1 MKNIAIILF
10 TLICCLSINYA
21 NAQQPQ
27 RRICTDEEL
36 TFTVTH
42 SDVLC
47 DGSESTAMVNIEHS
61 NHGNPTLFWYE
72 WSTGGIDQVIPI
84 YSSGQYSVTV
94 TDTYN
99 ACSKSWYFEI
109 LQAPAV
115 NVSLSK
121 TDVTCFGQNDGT
133 MTANVTGGTE
143 PFSYNWSI
151 PLHTETVTNLIP
163 GTYSVTVTDNNQC
176 TARAA
181 ASIVEPTRFL
191 YTISPNHG
199 ICRGTETTITA
210 TATGGTEPYTYE
222 WDDGTTGIANRIVSP
237 DSTSAYTVSVTDAN
251 GCTNTPQTTRV
262 IVSQPIVLNPEI
274 QNILCHGECNG
285 SAVLNIQG
293 GIPPF
298 SYTWE
303 STTDHI
309 ENLCAGSYA
318 VSITDLYN
326 CTGNTSFAITE
337 PDTIYVA
344 TLSGPASCYGYSDGF
359 VQADVTG
366 GVHFSGEDDNY
377 HYLWDDGQTT
387 AHANMGA
394 GFHTVTVTDANGC
407 AHIGRT
413 FVDQPEAIYVP
424 DPIPNGGTICLGETF
439 HSYANATGGEGPYE
453 FVWSGPDNFVWYGH
467 NFTATPSTT
476 STYTLNVTD
485 IHGCTAA
492 QKRMTINVNTPI
504 EIVSV
509 TQENDEICKGDKIV
523 FDIEITGGNGGPYKI
538 TSDDFGIITT
548 PCSLYAPETGF
559 YAFTVSDACGSPT
572 ARDSVYALVH
582 QLPDVGFYSDKSASC
597 PPGTFQFYEVSDEN
611 ANQTYLWDFGNERTS
626 SVKNPKQTFEETGS
640 YNVSLT
646 VTSDYGCSNT
656 KTKNNMI
663 VIYDEPRAEF
673 VVDPDLTSIL
683 TTEIKFINYSEGG
696 TTYLWDFGDGS
707 TSIWSNETQIHTY
720 EKAGNYT
727 AMLVAKNK
735 YQCVDTVYK
744 KLSITDVYTFYAPT
758 AFTPNG
764 DGDNDFFYIS
774 GNGISSKDFLLTV
787 YNRYGERMFKTTTFD
802 MESPQNMA
810 WDGTNDGNI
819 LKGDKIAT
827 TGAYNWVCKFT
838 DFTGKPHEK
847 KGTVFLLK

>member
-176 TARAA
+176 TARAT

-191 YTISPNHG
+191 YTISPNQG

-377 HYLWDDGQTT
+377 HYIWDDGQTT

>member
-1 MKNIAIILF
+1 MKKIVIILL
-10 TLICCLSINYA
+10 TIIGCLSANYV
-21 NAQQPQ
+21 NAQQP
-27 RRICTDEEL
+27 RICTEEEL
-36 TFTVTH
+36 EFTVTH
-42 SDVLC
+42 EDVIC
-47 DGSESTAMVNIEHS
+47 DGAATSAMVNIV
-61 NHGNPTLFWYE
+61 HGGGGNNDVYWYE
-72 WSTGGIDQVIPI
+72 WSTGGISQSIQI
-84 YSSGQYSVTV
+84 YNSGIYSVTV

-99 ACSKSWYFEI
+99 ACIGTQVFEI
-109 LQAPAV
+109 QQAPAV

-121 TDVTCFGQNDGT
+121 TDVTCYGRNDGI
-133 MTANVTGGTE
+133 MVANANGGTE
-143 PFSYNWSI
+143 PYSYNWSTTMHSDSI
-151 PLHTETVTNLIP
+151 TNLVP
-163 GTYSVTVTDNNQC
+163 GTYSVTVTDDNMC
-176 TARAA
+176 TAMAT
-181 ASIVEPTRFL
+181 ASIVEPTLFL
-191 YTISPNHG
+191 YSISPNQG
-199 ICRGTETTITA
+199 ICRGTETTISV

-222 WDDGTTGIANRIVSP
+222 WDDGTTGIANRIISP
-237 DSTSAYTVSVTDAN
+237 DSTSAYTVTVTDAN
-251 GCTNTPQTTRV
+251 GCTNNPQTTRV
-262 IVSQPIVLNPEI
+262 IVSQTIVLTPEAHD
-274 QNILCHGECNG
+274 ILCHGECNG
-285 SAVLNIQG
+285 SAVLNIEG

-298 SYTWE
+298 TYTWA

-309 ENLCAGSYA
+309 DNLCSGSYA
-318 VSITDLYN
+318 VTVIDLYN
-326 CTGNTSFAITE
+326 CTGSSSFVITE
-337 PDTIYVA
+337 PDTVYVA
-344 TLSGPASCYGYSDGF
+344 TLSGPATCYGYNDGF

-366 GVHFSGEDDNY
+366 GVHFTGEDDDY

-394 GFHTVTVTDANGC
+394 GYHTVTVTDANGC
-407 AHIGRT
+407 TFTGRT

-424 DPIPNGGTICLGETF
+424 DPIPNGGTICIGETF
-439 HSYANATGGEGPYE
+439 HSYANATGGVGPYE
-453 FVWSGPDNFVWYGH
+453 FVWTAPEGFVWYGH
-467 NFTATPSTT
+467 NFTASPVTNT
-476 STYTLNVTD
+476 TYTLNVTD

-492 QKRMTINVNTPI
+492 QKRMTINVNPPI

-509 TQENDEICKGDKIV
+509 TQENDEICKGDKIT
-523 FDIEITGGNGGPYKI
+523 FDIEITGGNGGPYRI
-538 TSDDFGIITT
+538 TSDDYGIITT
-548 PCSLYAPETGF
+548 PCSIYAPETGF

-582 QLPDVGFYSDKSASC
+582 QLPDVGFYSDKTASC
-597 PPGTFQFYEVSDEN
+597 PPGTFQFFEVSDDN
-611 ANQTYLWDFGNERTS
+611 VNQTYFWDFGNERTS
-626 SVKNPKQTFEETGS
+626 SVKNPRQTFDETGS

-696 TTYLWDFGDGS
+696 TTYLWNFGDGN

-727 AMLVAKNK
+727 AMLVAKNQ
-735 YQCVDTVYK
+735 YQCVDTAYK

-774 GNGISSKDFLLTV
+774 GNGIDSNGFMLTI

-802 MESPQNMA
+802 MESPQSMA
-810 WDGTNDGNI
+810 WDGTNDGSI

-827 TGAYNWVCKFT
+827 TGAYNWVCKFL

-847 KGTVFLLK
+847 RGTVFLMK

>member
-1 MKNIAIILF
+1 MKKIVIILL
-10 TLICCLSINYA
+10 TIIGCLSANYV
-21 NAQQPQ
+21 NAQQP
-27 RRICTDEEL
+27 RICTEEEL
-36 TFTVTH
+36 EFTVTH
-42 SDVLC
+42 EDVIC
-47 DGSESTAMVNIEHS
+47 DGAATSAMVNIV
-61 NHGNPTLFWYE
+61 HGGGGNNDVFWYE
-72 WSTGGIDQVIPI
+72 WSTGGISQSIQI
-84 YSSGQYSVTV
+84 YNSGIYSVTV

-99 ACSKSWYFEI
+99 ACIGTETFEI

-121 TDVTCFGQNDGT
+121 TDVTCYGKNDGI
-133 MTANVTGGTE
+133 MVANVSGGTE
-143 PFSYNWSI
+143 PYSYNWSTTM
-151 PLHTETVTNLIP
+151 HTDTITNLVP
-163 GTYSVTVTDNNQC
+163 GTYSVTVTDDNQC
-176 TARAA
+176 TAMAR
-181 ASIVEPTRFL
+181 ASIVEPTLFR
-191 YTISPNHG
+191 YTISPNQG

-210 TATGGTEPYTYE
+210 TATGGTEPYTFE
-222 WDDGTTGIANRIVSP
+222 WDDGTTGIANRIISP

-251 GCTNTPQTTRV
+251 GCTNAPQTTRV
-262 IVSQPIVLNPEI
+262 IVSQTIVLTPEV
-274 QNILCHGECNG
+274 QDILCHGECNG

-298 SYTWE
+298 TYTWA

-309 ENLCAGSYA
+309 DNLCSGSYA

-326 CTGNTSFAITE
+326 CTGNASFVITE
-337 PDTIYVA
+337 PDTVYVA
-344 TLSGPASCYGYSDGF
+344 TLSGPATCFGYNDGF

-366 GVHFSGEDDNY
+366 GVHFTGEDDDY

-387 AHANMGA
+387 AHASMGA
-394 GFHTVTVTDANGC
+394 GYHSVTVTDANGC
-407 AHIGRT
+407 THTGQT
-413 FVDQPEAIYVP
+413 FVDQPEAIYLP
-424 DPIPNGGTICLGETF
+424 DPIPNGGTICIGETF

-453 FVWSGPDNFVWYGH
+453 FVWTGPEGFVWYGH
-467 NFTATPSTT
+467 NFTASPVTNT
-476 STYTLNVTD
+476 TYTLNVTD
-485 IHGCTAA
+485 VHGCTAA
-492 QKRMTINVNTPI
+492 QKRMTINVNSPI

-509 TQENDEICKGDKIV
+509 TQENDEICKGDKIT
-523 FDIEITGGNGGPYKI
+523 FDVEITGGNGGPYRI
-538 TSDDFGIITT
+538 TSDNYGIITT
-548 PCSLYAPETGF
+548 PCSIYAPETGF

-582 QLPDVGFYSDKSASC
+582 QLPDVGFYSDKTASC
-597 PPGTFQFYEVSDEN
+597 PPGTFQFFEVSDDN

-626 SVKNPKQTFEETGS
+626 SVKNPRQTFDETGS

-646 VTSDYGCSNT
+646 VTSDFGCSNT

-696 TTYLWDFGDGS
+696 TTYLWNFGDGN

-727 AMLVAKNK
+727 AMLVAKNQH
-735 YQCVDTVYK
+735 QCVDTAYK
-744 KLSITDVYTFYAPT
+744 KLTITDVYTFYAPT

-764 DGDNDFFYIS
+764 DGNNDFFYIS
-774 GNGISSKDFLLTV
+774 GNGIDENNFLLTI

-810 WDGTNDGNI
+810 WDGTNDGSI

-827 TGAYNWVCKFT
+827 TGAYNWVCKFN

>member
-133 MTANVTGGTE
+133 MTANVTSGTE

-176 TARAA
+176 TARAT

-191 YTISPNHG
+191 YTISPNQG

-262 IVSQPIVLNPEI
+262 IVSQPIVLNPEV

-298 SYTWE
+298 TYTWE

-326 CTGNTSFAITE
+326 CTGNTSFAIIE

-377 HYLWDDGQTT
+377 HYIWDDGQTT

-774 GNGISSKDFLLTV
+774 GNGI
-787 YNRYGERMFKTTTFD
+787 
-802 MESPQNMA
+802 
-810 WDGTNDGNI
+810 
-819 LKGDKIAT
+819 
-827 TGAYNWVCKFT
+827 
-838 DFTGKPHEK
+838 
-847 KGTVFLLK
+847 

>member
-176 TARAA
+176 TARAT

-191 YTISPNHG
+191 YTISPNQG

-298 SYTWE
+298 TYTWE

-377 HYLWDDGQTT
+377 HYIWDDGQTT

-582 QLPDVGFYSDKSASC
+582 QLPDAGFYSDKSASC

>member
-176 TARAA
+176 TARAT

-191 YTISPNHG
+191 YTISPNQG

-298 SYTWE
+298 TYTWE

-326 CTGNTSFAITE
+326 CTGNTSFAIIE

-453 FVWSGPDNFVWYGH
+453 FVWTGPDGFVWYGH
-467 NFTATPSTT
+467 NFTASPTTT

-485 IHGCTAA
+485 IHGCT
-492 QKRMTINVNTPI
+492 
-504 EIVSV
+504 
-509 TQENDEICKGDKIV
+509 
-523 FDIEITGGNGGPYKI
+523 
-538 TSDDFGIITT
+538 
-548 PCSLYAPETGF
+548 
-559 YAFTVSDACGSPT
+559 
-572 ARDSVYALVH
+572 
-582 QLPDVGFYSDKSASC
+582 
-597 PPGTFQFYEVSDEN
+597 
-611 ANQTYLWDFGNERTS
+611 
-626 SVKNPKQTFEETGS
+626 
-640 YNVSLT
+640 
-646 VTSDYGCSNT
+646 
-656 KTKNNMI
+656 
-663 VIYDEPRAEF
+663 
-673 VVDPDLTSIL
+673 
-683 TTEIKFINYSEGG
+683 
-696 TTYLWDFGDGS
+696 
-707 TSIWSNETQIHTY
+707 
-720 EKAGNYT
+720 
-727 AMLVAKNK
+727 
-735 YQCVDTVYK
+735 
-744 KLSITDVYTFYAPT
+744 
-758 AFTPNG
+758 
-764 DGDNDFFYIS
+764 
-774 GNGISSKDFLLTV
+774 
-787 YNRYGERMFKTTTFD
+787 
-802 MESPQNMA
+802 
-810 WDGTNDGNI
+810 
-819 LKGDKIAT
+819 
-827 TGAYNWVCKFT
+827 
-838 DFTGKPHEK
+838 
-847 KGTVFLLK
+847 

>member
-1 MKNIAIILF
+1 MKNIVIILF
-10 TLICCLSINYA
+10 TIICCLSVNYM
-21 NAQQPQ
+21 NAQQPV
-27 RRICTDEEL
+27 RDICTDEEL
-36 TFTVTH
+36 LFTVTH

-47 DGSESTAMVNIEHS
+47 DGTESTAMVNIEHGGG
-61 NHGNPTLFWYE
+61 GNTDVFWYE
-72 WSTGGIDQVIPI
+72 WSTGDISQVIPI

-99 ACSKSWYFEI
+99 ACSKSWNFEI

-121 TDVTCFGQNDGT
+121 TDVTCYGKNDGT

-143 PFSYNWSI
+143 PFSYSWSTTM
-151 PLHTETVTNLIP
+151 HTETVTNLIP
-163 GTYSVTVTDNNQC
+163 GTYSVTVTDGNQC
-176 TARAA
+176 TARAT

-191 YTISPNHG
+191 YTISPNQG

-237 DSTSAYTVSVTDAN
+237 DSTSAYTVSITDAN
-251 GCTNTPQTTRV
+251 GCTNTPQTTRI
-262 IVSQPIVLNPEI
+262 IVSQPIVLNPEA
-274 QNILCHGECNG
+274 NDILCHGECNG

-298 SYTWE
+298 TYTWE
-303 STTDHI
+303 SNTDHI

-326 CTGNTSFAITE
+326 CTGNASFVITE

-394 GFHTVTVTDANGC
+394 GYHTVTVTDANGC
-407 AHIGRT
+407 AHTGRV

-424 DPIPNGGTICLGETF
+424 DPIPNGGTICIGETF

-453 FVWSGPDNFVWYGH
+453 FVWTGPDDFVWYGH
-467 NFTATPSTT
+467 NFTASPTT
-476 STYTLNVTD
+476 SSTYTLNVTD

-523 FDIEITGGNGGPYKI
+523 FDVEITGGNGGPYKI
-538 TSDDFGIITT
+538 ISDDFGIITT
-548 PCSLYAPETGF
+548 PCSLYVPETGF

-597 PPGTFQFYEVSDEN
+597 PPGTFQFYEVSDEY
-611 ANQTYLWDFGNERTS
+611 ANQTYFWDFGNERTS
-626 SVKNPKQTFEETGS
+626 SVKNPKQTFDETGS

-646 VTSDYGCSNT
+646 VTSDFGCSNT

-727 AMLVAKNK
+727 AMLVAKNR
-735 YQCVDTVYK
+735 YQCADTVYK
-744 KLSITDVYTFYAPT
+744 KLSITDVFTFYAPT

-774 GNGISSKDFLLTV
+774 GNGISSKDFLLTI
-787 YNRYGERMFKTTTFD
+787 YNRYGERMFKTTNFD

-810 WDGTNDGNI
+810 WDGTNDGSI

-827 TGAYNWVCKFT
+827 TGPYNWVCKFT
-838 DFTGKPHEK
+838 DFTGKPHEM

>member
-10 TLICCLSINYA
+10 TLIYCLSINYA

-176 TARAA
+176 TARAT

-191 YTISPNHG
+191 YTISPNQG

-377 HYLWDDGQTT
+377 HYIWDDGQTT

>member
-10 TLICCLSINYA
+10 TLICCLSTNYA

-176 TARAA
+176 TARAT

-191 YTISPNHG
+191 YTISPNQG

-298 SYTWE
+298 TYTWE

>member
-176 TARAA
+176 TARAT

-191 YTISPNHG
+191 YTISPNQG

-262 IVSQPIVLNPEI
+262 IVSQPIVLNPEV

-377 HYLWDDGQTT
+377 HYIWDDGQTT

>member
-176 TARAA
+176 TARAT

-191 YTISPNHG
+191 YTISPNQG

-262 IVSQPIVLNPEI
+262 IVSQPIVLNPEV

-298 SYTWE
+298 TYTWE

-326 CTGNTSFAITE
+326 CTGNTSFAIIE

-377 HYLWDDGQTT
+377 HYIWDDGQTT
-387 AHANMGA
+387 APANMGA